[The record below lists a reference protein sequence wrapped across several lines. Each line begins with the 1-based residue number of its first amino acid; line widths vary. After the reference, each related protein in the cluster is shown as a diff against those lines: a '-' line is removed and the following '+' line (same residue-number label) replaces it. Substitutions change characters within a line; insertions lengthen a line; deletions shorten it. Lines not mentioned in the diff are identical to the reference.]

1 MQLEDFTIPS
11 KVHVNWNTD
20 MNKGIQHITPSG
32 ITNRVRRTPTNSALP
47 DGEVITIVTN
57 GANDEIAAQ
66 AALRLGQE
74 GIPAKV
80 VHGRYVTN
88 SESHRLDETAD
99 GVSAFLILDPD
110 YEGTATAA
118 SLPDISNKSKSTRTA
133 NKLRLDPAPADSLPP
148 HRSTQSRVD
157 RIVQTVR
164 SFKQKDL
171 PRQRVTPDAYNRF
184 DSSGSGRDPI
194 SKEFRKRPEIGEQFE
209 LSEDLLQRELELV
222 KAARLSE
229 EVEAFFDVYSQ
240 VGARTRFLWQWCVH
254 GAELTTISNVAP
266 QWRRHV
272 CDTKVLSIMLCVLL
286 DDVADEQGNE
296 PLLEALMKIIEG
308 QPAPAMQNFSA
319 KDRKTAEVTQYLS
332 QIYESRIS
340 EYPLHDVYKRLLEFD
355 LMQYFNTMR
364 YSCLLNENLSL
375 LNVTEHE
382 LYLPH
387 AMHMMSFSTLDL
399 MCTPEFDVHEL
410 GRFREAIWH
419 AQCMGRVGNL
429 LSTWEREIE
438 QTDFTS
444 GVFARAVIKGDLNVD
459 QLNASDAP
467 AIEAAILGGG
477 HEQYFLNRWHE
488 HRECL
493 KTKLAEIHSVD
504 LHGFVEAQERFF
516 RMHLACRGA
525 I

>member
-1 MQLEDFTIPS
+1 MKQ
-11 KVHVNWNTD
+11 
-20 MNKGIQHITPSG
+20 GIRHITTSG
-32 ITNRVRRTPTNSALP
+32 IKSTSRRTQTDGALP
-47 DGEVITIVTN
+47 DGDIIAIITN
-57 GANDEIAAQ
+57 GSEDELAAQ
-66 AALRLGQE
+66 AALRLGQD

-80 VHGRYVTN
+80 VYGRYVTN
-88 SESHRLDETAD
+88 SDADRRDDKSD
-99 GVSAFLILDPD
+99 GVSAFLILEPNS
-110 YEGTATAA
+110 EGTATAIPPAEA
-118 SLPDISNKSKSTRTA
+118 STTSKPARATKSALRDPGLGKS
-133 NKLRLDPAPADSLPP
+133 P
-148 HRSTQSRVD
+148 HRPESSNGVD
-157 RIVQTVR
+157 KIVQAARKLT
-164 SFKQKDL
+164 QKGL
-171 PRQRVTPDAYNRF
+171 PRQRFSSNTYSRF
-184 DSSGSGRDPI
+184 DSTGTGLEPLT
-194 SKEFRKRPEIGEQFE
+194 KEFLKRPDTGENFE
-209 LSEDLLQRELELV
+209 LSEDLLQKELDLIQ
-222 KAARLSE
+222 AAKLSSD
-229 EVEAFFDVYSQ
+229 VESYFDLYSQ
-240 VGARTRFLWQWCVH
+240 VGKRTPFLWKWCVH

-266 QWRRHV
+266 QWRRDV

-286 DDVADEQGNE
+286 DDVADEQGNQ
-296 PLLEALMKIIEG
+296 PLLEALMKIIGGE
-308 QPAPAMQNFSA
+308 PAPALRQFSG
-319 KDRKTAEVTQYLS
+319 KDRKTAEVTQELS
-332 QIYESRIS
+332 QIYKSRIS
-340 EYPLHDVYKRLLEFD
+340 RYPLHDVYKRILQFD

-429 LSTWEREIE
+429 LCTWEREIE

-444 GVFARAVIKGDLNVD
+444 GVFARAVIKGDLDVD

-467 AIEAAILGGG
+467 VIEAAIIDGG
-477 HEQYFLNRWHE
+477 HEHYFLNRWHE

-493 KTKLAEIHSVD
+493 KIKLAEIHSVD

>member
-1 MQLEDFTIPS
+1 M
-11 KVHVNWNTD
+11 
-20 MNKGIQHITPSG
+20 
-32 ITNRVRRTPTNSALP
+32 
-47 DGEVITIVTN
+47 
-57 GANDEIAAQ
+57 
-66 AALRLGQE
+66 
-74 GIPAKV
+74 
-80 VHGRYVTN
+80 
-88 SESHRLDETAD
+88 
-99 GVSAFLILDPD
+99 
-110 YEGTATAA
+110 
-118 SLPDISNKSKSTRTA
+118 
-133 NKLRLDPAPADSLPP
+133 
-148 HRSTQSRVD
+148 
-157 RIVQTVR
+157 R